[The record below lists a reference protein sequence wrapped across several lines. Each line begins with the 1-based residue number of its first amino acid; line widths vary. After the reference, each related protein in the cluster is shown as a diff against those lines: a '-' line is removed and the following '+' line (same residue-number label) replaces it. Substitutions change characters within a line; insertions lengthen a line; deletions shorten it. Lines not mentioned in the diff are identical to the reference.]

1 VISADKT
8 VPMTG
13 PPRPHRFGRSARL
26 APVFLILALAACS
39 AVPDWADPTR
49 LFDKSYG
56 ADADRLEAKEIP
68 GGTPELT
75 SVPEEPRAFSPKEA
89 RDERAA
95 GLTADHDDALEWKQR
110 LRGGSDKALAATT
123 TGQLAAIIYFD
134 QDDTALNSKDHEILR
149 AIAAL
154 HEERGGK
161 LRVVGHSASA
171 GGNER
176 ESRGV
181 DLSMERARIV
191 SAVLLDLGIDQS
203 RLISEA
209 KSDSQ
214 PVPAG
219 ATSSTGTDLRR
230 VEIFLEN

>member
-1 VISADKT
+1 MA
-8 VPMTG
+8 G
-13 PPRPHRFGRSARL
+13 PSGPDRLRRGARPAS
-26 APVFLILALAACS
+26 VFLIMALAACS

-56 ADADRLEAKEIP
+56 ADADRLEAREIP
-68 GGTPELT
+68 GGTPELS
-75 SVPEEPRAFSPKEA
+75 SVPEEPRAFTLKQV

-110 LRGGSDKALAATT
+110 LRGGSDEAVAAYGAKSDVATA
-123 TGQLAAIIYFD
+123 GQLAAIIYFD
-134 QDDTALNSKDHEILR
+134 QDDTALNSKDLEILR

-154 HEERGGK
+154 HEERGGM
-161 LRVVGHSASA
+161 LRVVGHSGSA
-171 GGNER
+171 GGKER
-176 ESRGV
+176 DSRGV

-214 PVPAG
+214 PVPSG
-219 ATSSTGTDLRR
+219 ATGSTGTDHRR

>member
-95 GLTADHDDALEWKQR
+95 GLT
-110 LRGGSDKALAATT
+110 
-123 TGQLAAIIYFD
+123 YFD